1 MTCVPRR
8 VRPRRSGSALAQH
21 SLRPRSIA
29 DRMSDEACPCARRV
43 RTRPA
48 DAVRDGVLLTGTMID
63 VDPRDPDPSKIRE
76 MEIGACAY
84 PVVYALCCVENERVR
99 ATLHF
104 CDCRM
109 RLYLSFQFTKLIKK
123 NRLTAT
129 YCFINYWFL
138 ALNT

>member
-1 MTCVPRR
+1 MCT
-8 VRPRRSGSALAQH
+8 
-21 SLRPRSIA
+21 
-29 DRMSDEACPCARRV
+29 AC
-43 RTRPA
+43 A
-48 DAVRDGVLLTGTMID
+48 DAPGRRGERRGSVLTGTMID

-123 NRLTAT
+123 NRLSSNCDLLF
-129 YCFINYWFL
+129 Y
-138 ALNT
+138 